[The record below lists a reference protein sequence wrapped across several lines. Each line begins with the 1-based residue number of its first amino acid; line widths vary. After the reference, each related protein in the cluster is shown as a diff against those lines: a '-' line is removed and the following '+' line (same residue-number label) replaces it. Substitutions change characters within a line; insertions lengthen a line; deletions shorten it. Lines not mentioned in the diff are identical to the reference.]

1 MNRNRTLTAFVLS
14 CTIAASP
21 TSAVQDRSRDQD
33 RASGA
38 AQSESAGGDP
48 SAQAAPA
55 NRNEITEIGKE
66 ETTNAKSDK
75 DAKSDSSASP
85 NADNRPSEG
94 DNETRDRSDSRSP
107 QTLQRQYLN
116 KQVQLARHQLDV
128 VVRANEEIPLMYS
141 KLTLLRLQKQLEH
154 AEAMLAAFEDRGR
167 FDENLPVASLQRVRN
182 EAEIAQQR
190 LRWAVEANQEVP
202 GSVGEDDLRAY
213 RLKAEMAQLAL
224 RRAEQP
230 GYFDD
235 PMTHLQWQLNRLRAE
250 VLELL
255 VRMEQTEAGS

>member
-1 MNRNRTLTAFVLS
+1 MNRNRTLTALVLS

-21 TSAVQDRSRDQD
+21 TSAVQDRASDQ
-33 RASGA
+33 
-38 AQSESAGGDP
+38 
-48 SAQAAPA
+48 
-55 NRNEITEIGKE
+55 
-66 ETTNAKSDK
+66 
-75 DAKSDSSASP
+75 
-85 NADNRPSEG
+85 
-94 DNETRDRSDSRSP
+94 
-107 QTLQRQYLN
+107 
-116 KQVQLARHQLDV
+116 
-128 VVRANEEIPLMYS
+128 
-141 KLTLLRLQKQLEH
+141 
-154 AEAMLAAFEDRGR
+154 DRGR

-182 EAEIAQQR
+182 QAEIAQQR

-255 VRMEQTEAGS
+255 VRMEQTESGS